1 MEKSAA
7 LGISSLAKAKPKLVQ
22 QQARARADRR
32 ESFVAT
38 EMQLIYLML
47 GLGLLSATLLQAAI
61 LPLTL
66 IKESVDYNQALPMD
80 TEKFGY
86 LEVKPNGSL
95 ILRRAPNQSGNNRQN
110 LLMLRGILQALKISP
125 LQISEAGGETRLD
138 LKIYGDGVE
147 HKFPPLL
154 ENIIRRIQTYFSVY
168 RYTDT
173 SQPLQRVEITTRA
186 AEDSPDVTTLSPK
199 DEDDLIAI
207 GEQDA
212 YITVG
217 VDDDPLRGSNY

>member
-1 MEKSAA
+1 
-7 LGISSLAKAKPKLVQ
+7 
-22 QQARARADRR
+22 
-32 ESFVAT
+32 
-38 EMQLIYLML
+38 MQLIYTTLV
-47 GLGLLSATLLQAAI
+47 LGLLSATLLEAAI

-66 IKESVDYNQALPMD
+66 IKESVNYNQALPMD

-95 ILRRAPNQSGNNRQN
+95 FLRKAPSQGGNNRQN
-110 LLMLRGILQALKISP
+110 LLMLRGILQALKITP
-125 LQISEAGGETRLD
+125 FHISEAGGQTRLD

-147 HKFPPLL
+147 HKFPPIL

-168 RYTDT
+168 RYSDT
-173 SQPLQRVEITTRA
+173 SQPLQRVEISTLA
-186 AEDSPDVTTLSPK
+186 AEESPNVTTLQPP
-199 DEDDLIAI
+199 DEDELIAI

-217 VDDDPLRGSNY
+217 EDADALHRSIY

>member
-1 MEKSAA
+1 
-7 LGISSLAKAKPKLVQ
+7 
-22 QQARARADRR
+22 
-32 ESFVAT
+32 
-38 EMQLIYLML
+38 MQVLYMTL
-47 GLGLLSATLLQAAI
+47 GLVLLSATNLQAAI

-66 IKESVDYNQALPMD
+66 IKESVDFNQALPMD

-95 ILRRAPNQSGNNRQN
+95 FLRRTPNQSGNNLQN
-110 LLMLRGILQALKISP
+110 LLMLRGILKALKITPSH
-125 LQISEAGGETRLD
+125 ISEAGGEPKVD

-147 HKFPPLL
+147 HKFPPIL

-173 SQPLQRVEITTRA
+173 SQPLQRVEISTLP
-186 AEDSPDVTTLSPK
+186 AEESPDVTTLRPQ
-199 DEDDLIAI
+199 DVDDLIAI

-212 YITVG
+212 YIAVG
-217 VDDDPLRGSNY
+217 DDADPLHRSIY

>member
-1 MEKSAA
+1 
-7 LGISSLAKAKPKLVQ
+7 
-22 QQARARADRR
+22 
-32 ESFVAT
+32 
-38 EMQLIYLML
+38 MQLIYIRL

-66 IKESVDYNQALPMD
+66 IKESVDFNQALPTD

-95 ILRRAPNQSGNNRQN
+95 FLRRTPNRSGNNLQN
-110 LLMLRGILQALKISP
+110 LQMLRGILQALKITPSH
-125 LQISEAGGETRLD
+125 ISEAGDESKLH

-147 HKFPPLL
+147 HKFPPIL

-173 SQPLQRVEITTRA
+173 SQPLQRVEISTLA
-186 AEDSPDVTTLSPK
+186 AEDTPVVTTLRPQGV
-199 DEDDLIAI
+199 DDLIGI

-217 VDDDPLRGSNY
+217 DDAEPLHRSIY

>member
-1 MEKSAA
+1 M
-7 LGISSLAKAKPKLVQ
+7 
-22 QQARARADRR
+22 
-32 ESFVAT
+32 
-38 EMQLIYLML
+38 MQLIPMAM
-47 GLGLLSATLLQAAI
+47 GWVLLSSALQAAI

-66 IKESVDYNQALPMD
+66 IEKGSGDDKPFPLD

-86 LEVKPNGSL
+86 LELKPNGSL
-95 ILRRAPNQSGNNRQN
+95 ILRRGPGQSGSNRQN
-110 LLMLRGILQALKISP
+110 LLLLRGVLQAIKQDNHHSHGG
-125 LQISEAGGETRLD
+125 SELNIR
-138 LKIYGDGVE
+138 IYGDGVE

-154 ENIIRRIQTYFSVY
+154 ENIIQRIQTYFSVY

-173 SQPLQRVEITTRA
+173 SQPVRRDEAPTKEAIDADLG
-186 AEDSPDVTTLSPK
+186 VTTVRTGG

-217 VDDDPLRGSNY
+217 EGAD

>member
-1 MEKSAA
+1 
-7 LGISSLAKAKPKLVQ
+7 
-22 QQARARADRR
+22 
-32 ESFVAT
+32 
-38 EMQLIYLML
+38 MQVIYLTL
-47 GLGLLSATLLQAAI
+47 GLVLLSATLLQAAI

-66 IKESVDYNQALPMD
+66 IKESVDYNQALPTD

-95 ILRRAPNQSGNNRQN
+95 FLRKAPNQSGNNRQN

-125 LQISEAGGETRLD
+125 AHISEAGGETRLD

-147 HKFPPLL
+147 HKFPPIL

-173 SQPLQRVEITTRA
+173 SQPLQRVETSTLA
-186 AEDSPDVTTLSPK
+186 AEDSPELTTVRPQ
-199 DEDDLIAI
+199 DEGDLIAI
-207 GEQDA
+207 GEKDA

-217 VDDDPLRGSNY
+217 DDADPLHRSIY